1 MGKGSHC
8 STLTFCSR
16 CVLRVFYKYSLI
28 IFWGFFGLGFFH
40 LFLQTFTTRHMIL
53 PIIGYGDPVLR
64 KVCDPVAADYPDLK
78 QVIADMYDTMYNA
91 HGVGLAAPQVGLPIR
106 IFIVDTEPFSDD
118 DDLSA
123 DEQKQLGSFKR
134 TFINA
139 KMLKEEGEEWGFNEG
154 CLSIPEVREDVYRNE
169 RITIEYDDEHF
180 VRKTEVFDGL
190 IARVIQHEYDHI
202 EGILF
207 TDRISSLKKRLI
219 QKKLMGIMEGK
230 ARPDYKMKFAAK
242 KGR

>member
-1 MGKGSHC
+1 
-8 STLTFCSR
+8 
-16 CVLRVFYKYSLI
+16 
-28 IFWGFFGLGFFH
+28 
-40 LFLQTFTTRHMIL
+40 MIL

-64 KVCDPVAADYPDLK
+64 KVGAEISPDYPNLK
-78 QVIADMYDTMYNA
+78 ETIADMFETMYNA
-91 HGVGLAAPQVGLPIR
+91 FGVGLAAPQVGLPIR
-106 IFIVDTEPFSDD
+106 LFVIDTKPFGDD
-118 DDLSA
+118 EDLSKE
-123 DEQKQLGSFKR
+123 EQDQLKNFRR

-169 RITIEYDDEHF
+169 TITLQYHDEDF
-180 VRKTEVFDGL
+180 NLKTESFDGL

-207 TDRISSLKKRLI
+207 TDKISSLKKRLI
-219 QKKLMGIMEGK
+219 QKKLQNIMEGK
-230 ARPDYKMKFAAK
+230 TRPDYKMKFVAK